1 MMCEAQRAL
10 QAQLAFHFQ
19 TERGSCFLLIL
30 GSCMGIMHYH
40 EQRSTGNLPT
50 KMHNFVVN
58 EVKVMARIVK
68 G

>member
-10 QAQLAFHFQ
+10 QAPLAFHFQ

-30 GSCMGIMHYH
+30 GSCMGSMRNH
-40 EQRSTGNLPT
+40 EQRSTCNLPT
-50 KMHNFVVN
+50 KMHNFVVY
-58 EVKVMARIVK
+58 EVKVMTRIVE